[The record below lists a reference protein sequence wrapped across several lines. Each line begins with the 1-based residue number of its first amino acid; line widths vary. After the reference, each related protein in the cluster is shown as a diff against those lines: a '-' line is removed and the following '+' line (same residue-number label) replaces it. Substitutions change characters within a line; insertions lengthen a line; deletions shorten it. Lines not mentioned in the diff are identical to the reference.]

1 MRDYLDAKAL
11 ALTLRQELAG
21 KEIKFGHGE
30 CLEIVSRMLG
40 KPDWNTLAADIQ
52 RRSLGR
58 DSFSNIA
65 HPSLNSELTKSVVM
79 TIEELDKFCGY
90 YACPT
95 LTVMKVYRKDL
106 QLFYRLSY
114 LQETELHALGENVF
128 NIDSSSNKVIF
139 DLDSM
144 GQVQSAIFSGYKE
157 DDRLFRIS
165 DAEAHLKEKN
175 LKQRIDENKPSA
187 GSRAA
192 LLHHINSFIS
202 EEPNFS
208 HVTSGLEDACRLHH
222 RSIQSLLKE
231 IGPIKGV
238 KFVGVQYDGS
248 DIYHV
253 EHEKRLIRWTLFW
266 DAERNKIVAS
276 IMSPG
281 G

>member
-11 ALTLRQELAG
+11 ALTLRQELAS
-21 KEIKFGHGE
+21 KEINFGHGE

-40 KPDWNTLAADIQ
+40 KPNWNTLSADIH
-52 RRSLGR
+52 RRSLDR
-58 DSFSNIA
+58 NPPYKIA
-65 HPSLNSELTKSVVM
+65 HASLDGETSISVVM
-79 TIEELDKFCGY
+79 TIEKLNKFCGS

-95 LTVMKVYRKDL
+95 LTVMKVYRKGL

-114 LQETELHALGENVF
+114 LQEYELHALDENAF
-128 NIDSSSNKVIF
+128 SIDSTDNKVVF
-139 DLDSM
+139 DLDST
-144 GQVQSAIFSGYKE
+144 GQVRSAIFSGYKE

-165 DAEAHLKEKN
+165 DDEANLKEKI
-175 LKQRIDENKPSA
+175 LQERINENKPSV
-187 GSRAA
+187 GSQAA
-192 LLHHINSFIS
+192 LLYHINNFML
-202 EEPNFS
+202 EEPNFGHMS
-208 HVTSGLEDACRLHH
+208 SGLEAACRLHH

-238 KFVGVQYDGS
+238 KFVGIQYDGS

-266 DAERNKIVAS
+266 DAERSKIIS
-276 IMSPG
+276 CLMSPG